1 VDVKF
6 TLNQSDLNKINHLLE
21 IKDINISIAEMLQY
35 FFKISENNEKAN
47 SEEDYLIKMLAK
59 CDVVLSNEEDNDIV
73 QKQIKPD
80 LKCMDEKIIL
90 NDQYVQS
97 LKIPETTFGNYTFK
111 KETYKPYQAF
121 SYDEISV
128 IEEDYRE
135 VQKVGY
141 FASSVEYL
149 ALAQNDE
156 VWMSIIPN
164 EINTHIG
171 PISHAYGDVVTF
183 GLGIGYF
190 VYHVIQ
196 KDNVK
201 SLTIIEKD
209 KIIINFFNQYILPQ
223 LAQKEKIIIIHADA
237 YSYIKET
244 HHFDCAYVDLWHNPN
259 DGLPFYIAFKNAER
273 NFPNCQF
280 DYWLETSI
288 LSLYRRCLLTVIEE
302 QLNNTPETAYLKSK
316 TSEDKI
322 INDLYFKTK
331 DMVISRYQQVHDL
344 LNEKSLKELI
354 CK

>member
-1 VDVKF
+1 MDVKF
-6 TLNQSDLNKINHLLE
+6 SINQSDLNKINHLLE

-35 FFKISENNEKAN
+35 FFKISENNEIAI
-47 SEEDYLIKMLAK
+47 SEEDYLIKMLTR
-59 CDVVLSNEEDNDIV
+59 CDVDLSNDEDNDIV

-80 LKCMDEKIIL
+80 LKCLDEKIVL
-90 NDQYVQS
+90 NDEYIQS
-97 LKIPETTFGNYTFK
+97 LKIPETSFGNYTFK
-111 KETYKPYQAF
+111 KEIYKPYQAF

-128 IEEDYRE
+128 NEEDYRE
-135 VQKVGY
+135 IQKVGY

-164 EINTHIG
+164 EINTHIT
-171 PISHAYGDVVTF
+171 PISHAHGDVVTF
-183 GLGIGYF
+183 GLGMGYF
-190 VYHVIQ
+190 VFHAIK
-196 KDNVK
+196 KDEVK
-201 SLTIIEKD
+201 TLTIIEKD
-209 KIIINFFNQYILPQ
+209 KKIIDFFNQFILPQ
-223 LAQKEKIIIIHADA
+223 LPQKDKIKIVCADA
-237 YSYIKET
+237 YSYIKDT
-244 HHFDCAYVDLWHNPN
+244 HHFDYAYVDLWHNPN

-302 QLNNTPETAYLKSK
+302 QLDNTLETAYLKSK

-331 DMVISRYQQVHDL
+331 NTVISRYQQVHDL
-344 LNEKSLKELI
+344 LSEKSLKELI

>member
-1 VDVKF
+1 
-6 TLNQSDLNKINHLLE
+6 
-21 IKDINISIAEMLQY
+21 MLQY
-35 FFKISENNEKAN
+35 FFKISENNEKVS

-80 LKCMDEKIIL
+80 LKCLDEKIIL
-90 NDQYVQS
+90 NNQYIQS
-97 LKIPETTFGNYTFK
+97 LKTPETTFGNYTFK

-183 GLGIGYF
+183 GLGMGYF
-190 VYHVIQ
+190 VYHV
-196 KDNVK
+196 
-201 SLTIIEKD
+201 IEKD

-223 LAQKEKIIIIHADA
+223 LAEKHKIIIIHADA

-244 HHFDCAYVDLWHNPN
+244 HHFDCAYVDLWH
-259 DGLPFYIAFKNAER
+259 
-273 NFPNCQF
+273 
-280 DYWLETSI
+280 
-288 LSLYRRCLLTVIEE
+288 
-302 QLNNTPETAYLKSK
+302 
-316 TSEDKI
+316 
-322 INDLYFKTK
+322 
-331 DMVISRYQQVHDL
+331 
-344 LNEKSLKELI
+344 
-354 CK
+354 